1 MFFSFQSLAI
11 LAATIPFS
19 LAQENDGVTTA
30 STERTFT
37 AYATTAPTTTK
48 TIRVTKILDTTTHT
62 TTSRVI
68 TTSPLRFT
76 TVVPL
81 TYLSTLNVTSTFRA
95 TTNTFSSNFTT
106 TEYSTINTTST
117 EYINVTATTG
127 TTLLTES
134 VVTIPTPTGFVPVQD
149 SAGNYNYNRTS
160 KRGAEKEED
169 MLLPR
174 QDSGSSP
181 DATFISLISIVTRL
195 APQTTSTVFV
205 TSTRTSTQ
213 RPAATVTS
221 ATTSTITDIIGVPD
235 RPVNS
240 TVISTFTTRQNLTRA
255 ITVQAETTV
264 ATITT
269 TQSNYTAI
277 RTTYAACAT
286 NNLLGPRLSAGNYI
300 NRVVDNNR
308 ANVGSGTNATSSY
321 ECCTI
326 CQDAT
331 DSCDFAYF
339 DNLATTNKC
348 TLYRSSTAAYANATC
363 SHTQAGFFTANRTT
377 GNRFVVMNGPCG
389 QLVQGNPNG
398 ASNT

>member
-1 MFFSFQSLAI
+1 MLFSLRSLAI
-11 LAATIPFS
+11 FAVIIPLS
-19 LAQENDGVTTA
+19 LAQGDSGVTTA
-30 STERTFT
+30 TTERTFT
-37 AYATTAPTTTK
+37 AYATTAPTSTK
-48 TIRVTKILDTTTHT
+48 TIHVTKILDTTTHT

-76 TVVPL
+76 TVVPFA
-81 TYLSTLNVTSTFRA
+81 YVSTVNVTSTYQA
-95 TTNTFSSNFTT
+95 ITNVFTSNFTT
-106 TEYSTINTTST
+106 TEYNIVNTTAT
-117 EYINVTATTG
+117 EYINATATTG

-134 VVTIPTPTGFVPVQD
+134 LVTIPTPTGFVHVQD

-160 KRGAEKEED
+160 KRGTDSEND

-174 QDSGSSP
+174 QDSASSP

-213 RPAATVTS
+213 KPAATITS
-221 ATTSTITDIIGVPD
+221 ATTSTITNTIGVPD

-240 TVISTFTTRQNLTRA
+240 TITSTFTTRQNLTRA
-255 ITVQAETTV
+255 VTVQAETTV

-269 TQSNYTAI
+269 TQTNYTAT

-286 NNLLGPRLSAGNYI
+286 DNLLGPRLSAGNYI

-331 DSCDFAYF
+331 ESCDFAYF
-339 DNLATTNKC
+339 DSVATTNKC
-348 TLYRSSTAAYANATC
+348 TLYRSSTATFANATC
-363 SHTQAGFFTANRTT
+363 SHSQAGFFTANRTT
-377 GNRFVVMNGPCG
+377 ENRFTVINGPCG
-389 QLVQGNPNG
+389 QLVQGNPNRV
-398 ASNT
+398 STM

>member
-1 MFFSFQSLAI
+1 MLLNLHSLAI
-11 LAATIPFS
+11 FAATISLS
-19 LAQENDGVTTA
+19 LAQGNGDVTTA
-30 STERTFT
+30 TTERTFT
-37 AYATTAPTTTK
+37 AYATTAPATTK
-48 TIRVTKILDTTTHT
+48 TIHVTKILDTTTHT

-95 TTNTFSSNFTT
+95 TTNVFTGNFTT
-106 TEYSTINTTST
+106 TEYNVFNTTST
-117 EYINVTATTG
+117 DYINATATSTSVIMTG
-127 TTLLTES
+127 S
-134 VVTIPTPTGFVPVQD
+134 AVTIPTPAGFVPVQD
-149 SAGNYNYNRTS
+149 SAGNYNYNKTS
-160 KRGAEKEED
+160 KRGAEIDEED
-169 MLLPR
+169 MLLAR

-181 DATFISLISIVTRL
+181 DATFVSLVSIVTRL

-221 ATTSTITDIIGVPD
+221 ATTFTVTNTVGVPD
-235 RPVNS
+235 GPVNS
-240 TVISTFTTRQNLTRA
+240 TVIATFTTTQNQTQT

-269 TQSNYTAI
+269 TQTNYSAVS
-277 RTTYAACAT
+277 TTYAACAT
-286 NNLLGPRLSAGNYI
+286 NNLLGPRLSGGNYI
-300 NRVVDNNR
+300 NRIVDNNS

-331 DSCDFAYF
+331 DSCDFAFF
-339 DNLATTNKC
+339 DTAATTNKC
-348 TLYRSSTAAYANATC
+348 TIYRSSTAANGGATC
-363 SHTQAGFFTANRTT
+363 SHQQAGFFTTNKNTQTRW
-377 GNRFVVMNGPCG
+377 VVSNGPCG
-389 QLVQGNPNG
+389 QLVQGNPNN
-398 ASNT
+398 AS